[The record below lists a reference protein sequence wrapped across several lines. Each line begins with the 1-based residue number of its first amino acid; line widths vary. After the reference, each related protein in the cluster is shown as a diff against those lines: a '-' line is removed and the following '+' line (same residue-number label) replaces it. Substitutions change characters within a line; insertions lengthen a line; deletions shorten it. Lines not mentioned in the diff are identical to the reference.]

1 MWKKEVSGDF
11 RNNISYN
18 NTDEKTHS
26 INLPFDAIDENKLGS
41 LVSKGYVILV
51 GTHRS

>member
-11 RNNISYN
+11 RNNIIS
-18 NTDEKTHS
+18 NTDEKTQS
-26 INLPFDAIDENKLGS
+26 IKLPFDVIDENKLGS